1 MGPPPCELHSPLEH
15 PLAGF
20 YGHWVHFSTP
30 SGSNSPFPST
40 KVPVGAQACAE
51 NLGAGAR
58 AGFVLCKELQ
68 HPEKVHPCLNPDLSH
83 VLQVEPS
90 LGEGDRAHK
99 STKGLELLEEH
110 VVKKAQH
117 KQFWGQ
123 DAGAGLGAGCPRRSP
138 WPGVRM
144 DTGLSWG
151 WLKALPVPGVLD
163 GVKP

>member
-1 MGPPPCELHSPLEH
+1 M
-15 PLAGF
+15 
-20 YGHWVHFSTP
+20 
-30 SGSNSPFPST
+30 
-40 KVPVGAQACAE
+40 
-51 NLGAGAR
+51 
-58 AGFVLCKELQ
+58 LCKELQ